1 VRSCLYVSELYVPGA
16 SLNRRIGSVPNRSV
30 TLTVI
35 TLVALVAEDN
45 CLIARATQLSLRVCR
60 VRFAWKLS
68 KLWIFTDI
76 GKNSSLETS
85 SESAGSNSGHPS
97 RGQRVLRAGEGFDP
111 DRGGPHAVEV
121 GGFWIGSADFDVIG

>member
-1 VRSCLYVSELYVPGA
+1 MRSCLYVSELYVPGA
-16 SLNRRIGSVPNRSV
+16 SSNRRIGSVPKRSV

-35 TLVALVAEDN
+35 TLVA
-45 CLIARATQLSLRVCR
+45 VCR
-60 VRFAWKLS
+60 VRLLLQLS
-68 KLWIFTDI
+68 ELWFFTDI